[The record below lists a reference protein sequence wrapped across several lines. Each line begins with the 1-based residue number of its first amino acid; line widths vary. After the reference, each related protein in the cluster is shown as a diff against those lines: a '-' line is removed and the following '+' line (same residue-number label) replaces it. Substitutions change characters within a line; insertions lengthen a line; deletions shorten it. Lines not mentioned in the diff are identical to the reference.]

1 MRRGTVGDELG
12 TDDRTYRGGK
22 VRDLQR
28 RAPAVP
34 RLSELP
40 LGDGLLAPKDRHR
53 HVLSWSTV
61 APRSGSLIRL
71 RSTEIAPGSH
81 AAPHQHLAES
91 CERTRKARSC
101 RTGLAGPGLAT
112 AGVEV
117 KRQSWRTEC

>member
-28 RAPAVP
+28 RAPAVSS
-34 RLSELP
+34 LSELP

-53 HVLSWSTV
+53 HVLSSSTV

-81 AAPHQHLAES
+81 AAPHQHLAEAAS
-91 CERTRKARSC
+91 VLGRRD
-101 RTGLAGPGLAT
+101 LAGRGLPARVLQRPGS
-112 AGVEV
+112 
-117 KRQSWRTEC
+117 R